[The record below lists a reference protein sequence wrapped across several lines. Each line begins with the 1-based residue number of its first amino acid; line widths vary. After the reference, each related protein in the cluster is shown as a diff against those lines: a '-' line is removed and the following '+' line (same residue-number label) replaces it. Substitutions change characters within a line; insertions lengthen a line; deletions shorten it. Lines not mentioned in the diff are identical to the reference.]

1 MVAAAGYTVREVA
14 RLLRVSPARVRQYVQ
29 DGLIEAA
36 RGSRHE
42 YRFTFQDLVLLRA
55 ARQLVDAG
63 IPRRR
68 IRRALAELKRA
79 LPGGHSPAEVQIGVE
94 NGAVVVDDGTKRWC
108 PESGQL
114 HFDFA
119 DDGGADDEELA
130 PVVRVTPADEGL
142 TADEWY
148 DWGCER
154 ETEAPEEARAAYL
167 RVLRLEP
174 DHSGALVNLGRLLHE
189 AGEPDAAER
198 HYRRAL
204 KTSPDDAT
212 AAYNLGVALEDQ
224 GKQPEA
230 LAAYEIALRA
240 DPDYADAHYN
250 AAGLCERLGRRA
262 EAVAH
267 FNAYRKL
274 VGTS

>member
-14 RLLRVSPARVRQYVQ
+14 RLLHVAPARVRQYVQ
-29 DGLIEAA
+29 DGLADAA
-36 RGSRHE
+36 RGPRHE
-42 YRFTFQDLVLLRA
+42 YRFTFHDLVLLRA

-68 IRRALAELKRA
+68 IRRALAELRRT
-79 LPGGHSPAEVQIGVE
+79 LPGGHSPAEVRIGVE
-94 NGAVVVDDGTKRWC
+94 NGTVVVDDGTKRWC

-114 HFDFA
+114 HFAFGDE
-119 DDGGADDEELA
+119 GGDEGERLA
-130 PVVRVTPADEGL
+130 PVVQVTPADDGF

-154 ETEAPEEARAAYL
+154 ESESPEEAHGAYL
-167 RVLRLEP
+167 RALRLEP
-174 DHSGALVNLGRLLHE
+174 DHPGALVNLGRLLHE
-189 AGEPDAAER
+189 AGEPGAAEL

-204 KTSPDDAT
+204 ETSPDDAT
-212 AAYNLGVALEDQ
+212 AGYNLGVALEDQ
-224 GKQPEA
+224 GRLPEA
-230 LAAYEIALRA
+230 LAAYEATLRA

-250 AAGLCERLGRRA
+250 AAGLCEKLGRRA

-267 FNAYRKL
+267 LNAYRKL
-274 VGTS
+274 TR